1 MGTVGTVPGSNGT
14 KVARKNV
21 VIADDSMFTVIIGF
35 WGDDAVNMEI
45 QGGST
50 ILAIKNAQVSDYA
63 GKSLNCNPNHT
74 SKIFLDPQ
82 MEKTKDL
89 LHWYYNMDDDS
100 RNEFKALSRG
110 VQLDSNT
117 SADEIY
123 NHKFINNTVK
133 PLPKDIDDY
142 MVKKDNEKEDEE
154 MNA

>member
-1 MGTVGTVPGSNGT
+1 
-14 KVARKNV
+14 
-21 VIADDSMFTVIIGF
+21 
-35 WGDDAVNMEI
+35 
-45 QGGST
+45 
-50 ILAIKNAQVSDYA
+50 
-63 GKSLNCNPNHT
+63 
-74 SKIFLDPQ
+74 

-142 MVKKDNEKEDEE
+142 MVKKDNEKEKEDEE